1 VSKKKPTIFDRWGIT
16 VDEFTELVD
25 RNGSLRGIVIGYIA
39 ELKLRKLWFERDGVI
54 YHGKSDD
61 HDRANK
67 GDLIIE
73 YRGHTFTIE
82 SKSLQTKTI
91 KFDGHTY
98 TGGAQCDGSD
108 RRTINLPDGSSI
120 NTTLLLYNEFDLLAV
135 NIFGF
140 GNTWRFLFAR
150 NKDLPHSTWR
160 GYTPEQQKHLIASM
174 VKVSYPPQPPFRDEP
189 FSLMDE
195 IIEERERG
203 ETPKPFVVGD
213 ASPTL
218 FEVELPPDASE

>member
-16 VDEFTELVD
+16 VDDFTELVD

-39 ELKLRKLWFERDGVI
+39 ELKLRKLWFERKGVI

-61 HDRANK
+61 HDRLNK

-73 YRGHTFTIE
+73 YRGNTFSIE

-108 RRTINLPDGSSI
+108 RRTIKLPDGSSI
-120 NTTLLLYNEFDLLAV
+120 NTTLLLYDEFDLLAV

-140 GNTWRFLFAR
+140 GNQWRFLFAR

-189 FSLMDE
+189 FSLLDE

-203 ETPKPFVVGD
+203 ETPKPLVIGD
-213 ASPTL
+213 KPATL
-218 FEVELPPDASE
+218 FEVELPPDESE